1 MLRRIGAVLLLLLIS
16 AGFAYAAGEPAMN
29 LYGYYIENTHE
40 FQQDVSGEGYA
51 MVYQLVNT
59 NNLSLKNYMHGSG
72 TMDMA
77 TLLNSEQKP
86 SKSVDFF
93 PEKIKGKDS
102 EGKSVDVYQNGD
114 KLYTNK
120 NYDSVIGFTEQN
132 EMVQSPQSFVYGTG
146 WYASHPVQCNSLLK
160 ERTDAKNFQAG
171 AEMLHQIEYARG
183 FRKDIGVTLN
193 CTGPIVKAK
202 GAGIVSMK
210 IEEDVLQGTVHVGEI
225 LTRKDKMDKKG
236 KVPGGVKEP
245 LILIDE
251 NYVGSFKIKKSMKI
265 NAAKAELKEVSDWL
279 PCCFGGYFDMS
290 DYDRKFLNED
300 GVFDCSCRAAGLK
313 TYKPAWNGSIAQF
326 PNEVYQ
332 YKP

>member
-16 AGFAYAAGEPAMN
+16 AGFAYAAGEPAEN
-29 LYGYYIENTHE
+29 PYGYYIENTHE
-40 FQQDVSGEGYA
+40 FQQDVSGEGYV
-51 MVYQLVNT
+51 MVYQQVNT

-77 TLLNSEQKP
+77 TLLNTEQKP
-86 SKSVDFF
+86 SKSVDYF
-93 PEKIKGKDS
+93 PEKVG
-102 EGKSVDVYQNGD
+102 GQYANGD
-114 KLYTNK
+114 KLFTNK
-120 NYDSVIGFTEQN
+120 NYDSVVCFTEQN
-132 EMVQSPQSFVYGTG
+132 EMVQSPQGFVYGTG
-146 WYASHPVQCNSLLK
+146 WYASHPVQYNSLLK
-160 ERTDAKNFQAG
+160 ERTDARNYQAG
-171 AEMLHQIEYARG
+171 AQMLHQIEYARG

-193 CTGPIVKAK
+193 CTGPLVKVK
-202 GAGIVSMK
+202 GAGIASMK
-210 IEEDVLQGTVHVGEI
+210 IEEDVLQGTVHIGEI
-225 LTRKDKMDKKG
+225 LARKEKMDKKG
-236 KVPGGVKEP
+236 KVPGGVKQP

-265 NAAKAELKEVSDWL
+265 NAAKSDYKEVADWL

-300 GVFDCSCRAAGLK
+300 GVFDCTCRAAGLK

-332 YKP
+332 YMP

>member
-1 MLRRIGAVLLLLLIS
+1 MLLLIS
-16 AGFAYAAGEPAMN
+16 AGFAYAAGEPAEN
-29 LYGYYIENTHE
+29 PYGYYIENTND
-40 FQQDVSGEGYA
+40 FQQDVSGEGYVI
-51 MVYQLVNT
+51 VYQQVNT
-59 NNLSLKNYMHGSG
+59 NNQSLKNYMHGSG

-77 TLLNSEQKP
+77 TLINSQQKTTT
-86 SKSVDFF
+86 VDYY
-93 PEKIKGKDS
+93 PEKI
-102 EGKSVDVYQNGD
+102 GKSYNPLDLLG
-114 KLYTNK
+114 TNK
-120 NYDSVIGFTEQN
+120 NYDSVVSFTEQN
-132 EMVQSPQSFVYGTG
+132 EMTQAPEGFVYGTG
-146 WYASHPVQCNSLLK
+146 WYASHPVIYNSLLK

-183 FRKDIGVTLN
+183 FRKDVGVTLN

-202 GAGIVSMK
+202 GAGIAQMK

-225 LTRKDKMDKKG
+225 LTRKDKMDKNG

-265 NAAKAELKEVSDWL
+265 NAAKSELKEVADWL
-279 PCCFGGYFDMS
+279 PCCYGGYFDMDS
-290 DYDRKFLNED
+290 YDRKFVNED
-300 GVFDCSCRAAGLK
+300 GVFDCSCRATALK
-313 TYKPAWNGSIAQF
+313 TYKPAWNGSTAQF